1 MRRAD
6 NAGTRRTPFVQSR
19 QPDNKIAASGDQGRR
34 RDAPADQLSVSQ
46 AQQQPKSGRSPLW
59 RLIPLV
65 NAHAY
70 AFWGGMFF
78 ICLGRVFEAGM
89 PLFVR
94 QGVNRM
100 AGHDWDLLE
109 PVLGI
114 LGLAAVRYLTV
125 AYGRQLVRLTGVT
138 VTYNMRER
146 LYWHFELQGPR
157 FFARFP
163 TGDLMARAINDLNL
177 VRQLIGVGSRTLIV
191 LGFSG
196 LIAFAF
202 MLFLSMKLTLWL
214 LPIMPFIAGM
224 GYFLSR
230 RIYEQSTIVQ
240 EGFSS
245 LSESVQENLNGIRTI
260 QTHAQ
265 EDREVARFRAVSGTY
280 ADNYFRLMVL
290 NAALNAWMV
299 VFTGIAVV
307 IIMGFGGYQVLH
319 GEMTV
324 GTFTAF
330 TLYLGMAVA
339 PIQQSGQIVSMFQRG
354 SSGATRLFE
363 ILDYE
368 PEIRDA
374 PDAAPLDKIGGD
386 IKLQHLSY
394 TYPRRAAAKEARG
407 LDPKA
412 LATGMAALDDVSL
425 DIKAGEMIAIL
436 GRVGSGKSTLLRS
449 IVRLLDPPPGTV
461 YLDGRDIRL
470 LPIAQVRGQI
480 ALVPQDPFL
489 FADELGRN
497 IAYDNPMRDESE
509 IREAAEAADLEDTIA
524 RFPDH
529 LRTLVGERGVTLSG
543 GQKQRTSLARGL
555 IRDTAVLLLDD
566 CFSSVD
572 TETEEHILSRLK
584 SLRAGRT
591 TLLVSHRI
599 STARHADRIVVLD
612 AGKVVELGTHAE
624 LMAKGGI
631 YAHFAQAQGRRE
643 ELVHE
648 LAGELGHSVEAA
660 K

>member
-1 MRRAD
+1 L
-6 NAGTRRTPFVQSR
+6 NVSE
-19 QPDNKIAASGDQGRR
+19 
-34 RDAPADQLSVSQ
+34 AP
-46 AQQQPKSGRSPLW
+46 QQRSPLW
-59 RLIPLV
+59 RLVPLI
-65 NAHAY
+65 NRHGWQ
-70 AFWGGMFF
+70 FWGGMFF

-94 QGVNRM
+94 EAVNRLT
-100 AGHDWDLLE
+100 AHNWALGG

-114 LGLAAVRYLTV
+114 LGLAAIRYVSV
-125 AYGRQLVRLTGVT
+125 AYGRQLVRLVGVT
-138 VTYNMRER
+138 VAYDLRER

-177 VRQLIGVGSRTLIV
+177 VRQLISIGSRTLIV

-196 LIAFAF
+196 LVAFAF
-202 MLFLSMKLTLWL
+202 MLFLSPKLTLWL
-214 LPIMPFIAGM
+214 LPVMPFIASM
-224 GYFLSR
+224 GFYLSR
-230 RIYEQSTIVQ
+230 RIYEQSTLVQ

-265 EDREVARFRAVSGTY
+265 EDREVERFRGVSGAY

-299 VFTGIAVV
+299 VFTGIAVT
-307 IIMGFGGYQVLH
+307 IIMGYGGWQVLH
-319 GEMTV
+319 GQMSV
-324 GTFTAF
+324 GTFLAF
-330 TLYLGMAVA
+330 MLYLGIAVA

-354 SSGATRLFE
+354 SSGAARLFE
-363 ILDYE
+363 VLDYE

-374 PDAAPLDKIGGD
+374 PDAKPLDRIGGS
-386 IKLQHLSY
+386 IKLRHLSY
-394 TYPRRAAAKEARG
+394 TYPRRVAAKDARG
-407 LDPKA
+407 TDPNAKA
-412 LATGMAALDDVSL
+412 SGVAALNDVSL
-425 DIKAGEMIAIL
+425 DVRPGEMIAIL

-449 IVRLLDPPPGTV
+449 IVRLLDPPPGTIF
-461 YLDGRDIRL
+461 LDGRDIRL
-470 LPIAQVRGQI
+470 LPVAQVRGQI

-497 IAYDNPMRDESE
+497 IAYDNPMREQTE
-509 IREAAEAADLEDTIA
+509 IWEAAEAADLEDTIE

-555 IRDTAVLLLDD
+555 IRDTPVLLLDD

-572 TETEEHILSRLK
+572 TETEEHILGRLK
-584 SLRAGRT
+584 QLRGGRT
-591 TLLVSHRI
+591 TMLVSHRV

-612 AGKVVELGTHAE
+612 AGRIVELGTHAE
-624 LMAKGGI
+624 LMAKDGI
-631 YAHFAQAQGRRE
+631 YANFAKVQGRRE
-643 ELVHE
+643 ELVHALE
-648 LAGELGHSVEAA
+648 RETGQVEAA

>member
-1 MRRAD
+1 VLPLINKHRA
-6 NAGTRRTPFVQSR
+6 
-19 QPDNKIAASGDQGRR
+19 K
-34 RDAPADQLSVSQ
+34 
-46 AQQQPKSGRSPLW
+46 
-59 RLIPLV
+59 
-65 NAHAY
+65 
-70 AFWGGMFF
+70 FWGGMFY

-89 PLFVR
+89 PLLVR
-94 QGVNRM
+94 RTVDGISAHN
-100 AGHDWDLLE
+100 WNLLT
-109 PVLGI
+109 PMLGI
-114 LGLAAVRYLTV
+114 LGLAAARYVTV

-138 VTYNMRER
+138 VAYDMRER

-177 VRQLIGVGSRTLIV
+177 VRQLISIGSRTLIV

-196 LIAFAF
+196 VIAFAF
-202 MLFLSMKLTLWL
+202 MLFLSPKLTLWL
-214 LPIMPFIAGM
+214 LPVMPFIAGM
-224 GYFLSR
+224 GFYLSR
-230 RIYEQSTIVQ
+230 RIYEQSTLVQ

-265 EDREVARFRAVSGTY
+265 EDREVARFKAVSGAY
-280 ADNYFRLMVL
+280 ADNYFRLMVM

-299 VFTGIAVV
+299 VFTGIAVT
-307 IIMGFGGYQVLH
+307 IIMGFGGWQVLSH
-319 GEMTV
+319 EMSV
-324 GTFTAF
+324 GTFIAF
-330 TLYLGMAVA
+330 MLYLNIAVQ

-354 SSGATRLFE
+354 SSGAARLFE
-363 ILDYE
+363 VLDHE

-374 PDAAPLDKIGGD
+374 GEARPLDRIGGD

-394 TYPRRAAAKEARG
+394 TYPRRASAKDARG
-407 LDPKA
+407 TDAKA
-412 LATGMAALDDVSL
+412 VATGLAALNDVSL
-425 DIKAGEMIAIL
+425 EVKAGEMIAIL

-497 IAYDNPMRDESE
+497 ISYDNPMREEGE
-509 IREAAEAADLEDTIA
+509 IRDAAEAADLEETIE

-612 AGKVVELGTHAE
+612 AGRVAELGSHAE
-624 LMAKGGI
+624 LIARGGI
-631 YAHFAQAQGRRE
+631 YANFARAQGRRE
-643 ELVHE
+643 ELVQDLE
-648 LAGELGHSVEAA
+648 REVGHAIEAA

>member
-1 MRRAD
+1 
-6 NAGTRRTPFVQSR
+6 
-19 QPDNKIAASGDQGRR
+19 
-34 RDAPADQLSVSQ
+34 
-46 AQQQPKSGRSPLW
+46 LW
-59 RLIPLV
+59 RLLPLIQK
-65 NAHAY
+65 HAL

-89 PLFVR
+89 PLFV
-94 QGVNRM
+94 GLAINRI
-100 AGHDWDLLE
+100 ADHDNRLLG
-109 PVLGI
+109 PILGI
-114 LGLAAVRYLTV
+114 LGLAVVRYFSV
-125 AYGRQLVRLTGVT
+125 AYGRQLVRLVGVT
-138 VTYNMRER
+138 VTYDMRER

-196 LIAFAF
+196 LVAFAF
-202 MLFLSMKLTLWL
+202 MMTLSLKLTLWL
-214 LPIMPFIAGM
+214 LPVMPFIGGM
-224 GYFLSR
+224 GFFLST
-230 RIYEQSTIVQ
+230 RIFAQSTVVQ

-265 EDREVARFRAVSGTY
+265 EDREVARFKAVSGAY
-280 ADNYFRLMVL
+280 ADNYFRLMVM

-330 TLYLGMAVA
+330 TMYLGMAVA
-339 PIQQSGQIVSMFQRG
+339 PVQQSGQIVSMFQRG
-354 SSGATRLFE
+354 SSGAKRLFE
-363 ILDYE
+363 VLDYE

-374 PDAAPLDKIGGD
+374 PDAAPLDRIGGD

-394 TYPRRAAAKEARG
+394 TYPRRASAKDARAT
-407 LDPKA
+407 DAKA
-412 LATGMAALDDVSL
+412 VATGTAALNDVSL
-425 DIKAGEMIAIL
+425 DIKAGETVAIL

-470 LPIAQVRGQI
+470 LPIAQVRGDI

-497 IAYDNPMRDESE
+497 ISYDNPMREESA
-509 IREAAEAADLEDTIA
+509 IRDAAEAADLEETID

-555 IRDTAVLLLDD
+555 IRDTPVLLLDD

-591 TLLVSHRI
+591 TLLVSHRV

-612 AGKVVELGTHAE
+612 AGQIAETGTHAE
-624 LMAKGGI
+624 LMERGGI
-631 YAHFAQAQGRRE
+631 YAGFARAQGRRE
-643 ELVHE
+643 ELVHDLERE
-648 LAGELGHSVEAA
+648 LAPEATT
-660 K
+660 

>member
-1 MRRAD
+1 
-6 NAGTRRTPFVQSR
+6 
-19 QPDNKIAASGDQGRR
+19 
-34 RDAPADQLSVSQ
+34 LSVSE
-46 AQQQPKSGRSPLW
+46 AKPSRKTGRRPLW
-59 RLIPLV
+59 RLLPLV
-65 NAHAY
+65 AKHGW

-78 ICLGRVFEAGM
+78 ICLGRVFEAFM

-100 AGHDWDLLE
+100 AGHDWHLAV
-109 PVLGI
+109 PVLAI
-114 LGLAAVRYLTV
+114 LALAVLRYATV
-125 AYGRQLVRLTGVT
+125 AYGRQLVRLVGVT
-138 VTYNMRER
+138 VTYDMRER

-196 LIAFAF
+196 IVAFGF
-202 MLFLSMKLTLWL
+202 MLFLSAKLTLWL
-214 LPIMPFIAGM
+214 VPVMPFIAVM
-224 GYFLSR
+224 GYVLSK
-230 RIYEQSTIVQ
+230 RIYEQSTVVQ

-265 EDREVARFRAVSGTY
+265 EDREVARFRSVSGAY

-299 VFTGIAVV
+299 VFTGLAVV
-307 IIMGFGGYQVLH
+307 IIMGFGGWQVLH
-319 GEMTV
+319 GEMSV

-354 SSGATRLFE
+354 SSGAARLFE
-363 ILDYE
+363 VLDYE

-374 PDAAPLDKIGGD
+374 PDAAPLDTIGGD

-394 TYPRRAAAKEARG
+394 TYPRRASAKDARAG
-407 LDPKA
+407 SLVM
-412 LATGMAALDDVSL
+412 GQAALSNVSL
-425 DIKAGEMIAIL
+425 HVRAGEMIAIL

-470 LPIAQVRGQI
+470 LPIAQVRSQI

-497 IAYDNPMRDESE
+497 ISYDNPKRDADE
-509 IREAAEAADLEDTIA
+509 IWSAAEAADLEDTIEH
-524 RFPDH
+524 FPDH

-555 IRDTAVLLLDD
+555 IRDTPVLLLDD

-584 SLRAGRT
+584 QLRAGRT
-591 TLLVSHRI
+591 TLLVSHRV
-599 STARHADRIVVLD
+599 STARHADRIVVLED
-612 AGKVVELGTHAE
+612 GRIAELGTHAE
-624 LMAKGGI
+624 LLARDGI
-631 YAHFAQAQGRRE
+631 YANFARVQGRRE
-643 ELVHE
+643 ELAHE
-648 LAGELGHSVEAA
+648 LAREISTEAA
-660 K
+660 T

>member
-1 MRRAD
+1 
-6 NAGTRRTPFVQSR
+6 
-19 QPDNKIAASGDQGRR
+19 
-34 RDAPADQLSVSQ
+34 
-46 AQQQPKSGRSPLW
+46 
-59 RLIPLV
+59 
-65 NAHAY
+65 
-70 AFWGGMFF
+70 
-78 ICLGRVFEAGM
+78 
-89 PLFVR
+89 
-94 QGVNRM
+94 
-100 AGHDWDLLE
+100 
-109 PVLGI
+109 
-114 LGLAAVRYLTV
+114 
-125 AYGRQLVRLTGVT
+125 
-138 VTYNMRER
+138 
-146 LYWHFELQGPR
+146 
-157 FFARFP
+157 
-163 TGDLMARAINDLNL
+163 
-177 VRQLIGVGSRTLIV
+177 
-191 LGFSG
+191 
-196 LIAFAF
+196 
-202 MLFLSMKLTLWL
+202 
-214 LPIMPFIAGM
+214 MPFIAGM
-224 GYFLSR
+224 GYLLSK
-230 RIYEQSTIVQ
+230 RIYEQSTVVQ

-265 EDREVARFRAVSGTY
+265 EDREVARFRAVSGAY

-299 VFTGIAVV
+299 VFTGFAVV
-307 IIMGFGGYQVLH
+307 IIMGFGGWQVLH

-354 SSGATRLFE
+354 SSGAARLFE
-363 ILDYE
+363 VLDYE

-374 PDAAPLDKIGGD
+374 PDAAPLDRIGGD

-394 TYPRRAAAKEARG
+394 TYPRRASAKDARSR
-407 LDPKA
+407 DS
-412 LATGMAALDDVSL
+412 AALVMGHAALSDVSL
-425 DIKAGEMIAIL
+425 HVRAGEMIAIL

-461 YLDGRDIRL
+461 YLDRRDIRL
-470 LPIAQVRGQI
+470 LPIAQVRSQI

-497 IAYDNPMRDESE
+497 ISYDNPKRDAEE
-509 IREAAEAADLEDTIA
+509 IWSAAEAADLEDTIE

-555 IRDTAVLLLDD
+555 IRDTPVLLLDD

-584 SLRAGRT
+584 QLRAGRT
-591 TLLVSHRI
+591 TLLVSHRV
-599 STARHADRIVVLD
+599 STARHADRIVVLED
-612 AGKVVELGTHAE
+612 GRIAELGTHAE
-624 LMAKGGI
+624 LLARDGL
-631 YAHFAQAQGRRE
+631 YANFARVQGRRE

-648 LAGELGHSVEAA
+648 FEREISTEPAT
-660 K
+660 

>member
-1 MRRAD
+1 
-6 NAGTRRTPFVQSR
+6 
-19 QPDNKIAASGDQGRR
+19 
-34 RDAPADQLSVSQ
+34 
-46 AQQQPKSGRSPLW
+46 
-59 RLIPLV
+59 
-65 NAHAY
+65 
-70 AFWGGMFF
+70 MFF

-94 QGVNRM
+94 QSINSI
-100 AGHDWDLLE
+100 AAHDWNLME

-114 LGLAAVRYLTV
+114 LGLAAVRYVSV
-125 AYGRQLVRLTGVT
+125 AYGRQLVRLVGVT
-138 VTYNMRER
+138 VAYDLRER

-177 VRQLIGVGSRTLIV
+177 VRQLISIGSRTLIV

-196 LIAFAF
+196 VVAFAF
-202 MLFLSMKLTLWL
+202 MVFLSPMLTLWL
-214 LPIMPFIAGM
+214 LPVMPFIAGM
-224 GYFLSR
+224 GFYLSR
-230 RIYEQSTIVQ
+230 RIYEQSTLVQ

-265 EDREVARFRAVSGTY
+265 EDREVARFKKVSGAY
-280 ADNYFRLMVL
+280 ADNYFRLMVM

-299 VFTGIAVV
+299 VFTGIAVT
-307 IIMGFGGYQVLH
+307 IIMGFGGWQVLH
-319 GEMTV
+319 GQMSV
-324 GTFTAF
+324 GTFIAF
-330 TLYLGMAVA
+330 MLYLNIAVQ

-354 SSGATRLFE
+354 SSGAARLFE
-363 ILDYE
+363 VLDHV

-374 PDAAPLDKIGGD
+374 PDARPLDKIRGD
-386 IKLQHLSY
+386 IRLENLNF
-394 TYPRRAAAKEARG
+394 TYPRRASAKDARG
-407 LDPKA
+407 ADSTA
-412 LATGMAALDDVSL
+412 VATGLVALKDVCL
-425 DIKAGEMIAIL
+425 DIKAGETIAIL
-436 GRVGSGKSTLLRS
+436 GRVGSGKSTLLRT
-449 IVRLLDPPPGTV
+449 IVRLLDPPSGSV
-461 YLDGRDIRL
+461 FIDGRDVRQ
-470 LPIAQVRGQI
+470 LPIRQVRGEI

-497 IAYDNPMRDESE
+497 IAFDNPKRPTEE
-509 IREAAEAADLEDTIA
+509 ITAAAEAADLEETIA

-555 IRDTAVLLLDD
+555 IRDTPVLLLDD

-572 TETEEHILSRLK
+572 TETEEHILARLK
-584 SLRAGRT
+584 ELRAGRT
-591 TLLVSHRI
+591 TLLVSHRV

-612 AGKVVELGTHAE
+612 GGRVAELGTHAA
-624 LMAKGGI
+624 LMAEGGI
-631 YAHFAQAQGRRE
+631 YARFAQAQGRRE

-648 LAGELGHSVEAA
+648 LERETGQAA

>member
-1 MRRAD
+1 
-6 NAGTRRTPFVQSR
+6 
-19 QPDNKIAASGDQGRR
+19 
-34 RDAPADQLSVSQ
+34 
-46 AQQQPKSGRSPLW
+46 
-59 RLIPLV
+59 
-65 NAHAY
+65 
-70 AFWGGMFF
+70 MFF
-78 ICLGRVFEAGM
+78 ICLGRTFEAAM
-89 PLFVR
+89 PLVVR
-94 QGVNRM
+94 LTVNRLT
-100 AGHDWDLLE
+100 AHNYDLLF

-114 LGLAAVRYLTV
+114 LGLAFIRYFCV
-125 AYGRQLVRLTGVT
+125 AHGRKLVRLVGVT
-138 VTYNMRER
+138 VTYDMRER

-191 LGFSG
+191 LGYSG
-196 LIAFAF
+196 LVAFAF
-202 MLFLSMKLTLWL
+202 MVFLSPTLTLWL

-230 RIYEQSTIVQ
+230 RIFEQSTLVQ

-265 EDREVARFRAVSGTY
+265 EDREIERFRKVSGAY

-290 NAALNAWMV
+290 NAALNAWMT

-307 IIMGFGGYQVLH
+307 VIMGIGGYEVLQ
-319 GEMTV
+319 GQMSI

-330 TLYLGMAVA
+330 TLYMGIAVQ

-354 SSGATRLFE
+354 SSGAARLFE

-374 PDAAPLDKIGGD
+374 PQAAPLDKIGGG

-394 TYPRRAAAKEARG
+394 TYPRRATAKDARAT
-407 LDPKA
+407 DAKA
-412 LATGMAALDDVSL
+412 VATGMKALDDVSL
-425 DIKAGEMIAIL
+425 DIHAGEMIAIL

-449 IVRLLDPPPGTV
+449 IVRLLDPPPGTI

-470 LPIAQVRGQI
+470 LPIAQVRGDI

-497 IAYDNPMRDESE
+497 IAYDNPHRPLDE
-509 IREAAEAADLEDTIA
+509 INEAAEAADLEETIE

-555 IRDTAVLLLDD
+555 IRDTPVLLLDD

-584 SLRAGRT
+584 ELRAGRT
-591 TLLVSHRI
+591 TMLVSHRV
-599 STARHADRIVVLD
+599 STARHADRIVVMD
-612 AGKVVELGTHAE
+612 GGKITELGTHAE
-624 LMAKGGI
+624 LMAKGGT
-631 YAHFAQAQGRRE
+631 YANFAQVQGRRE
-643 ELVHE
+643 ELAHDLE
-648 LAGELGHSVEAA
+648 RETGRKRGAA
-660 K
+660 E

>member
-1 MRRAD
+1 
-6 NAGTRRTPFVQSR
+6 
-19 QPDNKIAASGDQGRR
+19 
-34 RDAPADQLSVSQ
+34 
-46 AQQQPKSGRSPLW
+46 
-59 RLIPLV
+59 
-65 NAHAY
+65 
-70 AFWGGMFF
+70 MFF

-100 AGHDWDLLE
+100 AGHDFRLLG

-114 LGLAAVRYLTV
+114 LALAIVRYMTV
-125 AYGRQLVRLTGVT
+125 AYGRQLVRLVGVT
-138 VTYNMRER
+138 VTYDMRER
-146 LYWHFELQGPR
+146 LYWHFELQGPK
-157 FFARFP
+157 FFARYP

-196 LIAFAF
+196 IIAFVF
-202 MLFLSMKLTLWL
+202 MLFLSLKLTLWL
-214 LPIMPFIAGM
+214 LPVMPFIAGM
-224 GYFLSR
+224 GYLLSK
-230 RIYEQSTIVQ
+230 RIYEQSTLVQ

-265 EDREVARFRAVSGTY
+265 EDREVARFKAVSGAY

-299 VFTGIAVV
+299 VFTGIAVM

-354 SSGATRLFE
+354 SSGAARLFE
-363 ILDYE
+363 ILDHE

-374 PDAAPLDKIGGD
+374 PDARPLPAIGGD

-394 TYPRRAAAKEARG
+394 TYPRRAAAKDARG
-407 LDPKA
+407 ETRDIER
-412 LATGMAALDDVSL
+412 GQRALDDVSL
-425 DIKAGEMIAIL
+425 HIRSGEMIAIL

-470 LPIAQVRGQI
+470 LPIAQVRSQI

-497 IAYDNPMRDESE
+497 IAYDNPTRDADE
-509 IREAAEAADLEDTIA
+509 IWNAAEAADLEDTIE

-555 IRDTAVLLLDD
+555 IRDTPVLLLDD

-584 SLRAGRT
+584 DMRAGRT
-591 TLLVSHRI
+591 TMLVSHRV
-599 STARHADRIVVLD
+599 STARHADRIVVLE
-612 AGKVVELGTHAE
+612 AGRVAEVGTHAE
-624 LMAKGGI
+624 LLERDGI
-631 YAHFAQAQGRRE
+631 YANFARVQGRRE

-648 LAGELGHSVEAA
+648 LERETASESV

>member
-1 MRRAD
+1 M
-6 NAGTRRTPFVQSR
+6 
-19 QPDNKIAASGDQGRR
+19 
-34 RDAPADQLSVSQ
+34 
-46 AQQQPKSGRSPLW
+46 W
-59 RLIPLV
+59 RLLPLV
-65 NAHAY
+65 NRHGL

-89 PLFVR
+89 PLLVGL
-94 QGVNRM
+94 GVNRVA
-100 AGHDWDLLE
+100 AGDWRLAL

-114 LGLAAVRYLTV
+114 LALAVVRYISV
-125 AYGRQLVRLTGVT
+125 AYGRQLVRMTGVT
-138 VTYNMRER
+138 VTYAMRER

-157 FFARFP
+157 FFARFA

-196 LIAFAF
+196 LVAFAF
-202 MLFLSMKLTLWL
+202 MLVLSPRLTLWL
-214 LPIMPFIAGM
+214 LPVMPFIAGM
-224 GYFLSR
+224 GYHLSK
-230 RIYEQSTIVQ
+230 RIYDQSTLVQ

-265 EDREVARFRAVSGTY
+265 EDREVARFKQVSGAY
-280 ADNYFRLMVL
+280 ADNYFRLMVM

-307 IIMGFGGYQVLH
+307 IIMGFGGDAVMR
-319 GEMTV
+319 GEMSV
-324 GTFTAF
+324 GVFTAF

-354 SSGATRLFE
+354 SSGAARLFE

-374 PDAAPLDKIGGD
+374 PEARPLDRIGGD

-394 TYPRRAAAKEARG
+394 TYPRRAAAAEARTVGAPAAG
-407 LDPKA
+407 L
-412 LATGMAALDDVSL
+412 AALKDVSL
-425 DIKAGEMIAIL
+425 EIRAGEMIAIL

-470 LPIAQVRGQI
+470 LPLAQVRGQI

-497 IAYDNPMRDESE
+497 ISYDNPMREESE
-509 IREAAEAADLEDTIA
+509 VRDAAEAADLEDTIA

-555 IRDTAVLLLDD
+555 IRDTPVLLLDD

-572 TETEEHILSRLK
+572 TETEEHILARLK
-584 SLRAGRT
+584 ELRAGRT
-591 TLLVSHRI
+591 TLLVSHRV
-599 STARHADRIVVLD
+599 STARHADRIVVLENGRI
-612 AGKVVELGTHAE
+612 AECGTHAE
-624 LMAKGGI
+624 LLAVDGI
-631 YAHFAQAQGRRE
+631 YANFARVQGRRE

-648 LAGELGHSVEAA
+648 LERETGHEAA
-660 K
+660 Q

>member
-1 MRRAD
+1 LSISKAQEP
-6 NAGTRRTPFVQSR
+6 NAVR
-19 QPDNKIAASGDQGRR
+19 
-34 RDAPADQLSVSQ
+34 
-46 AQQQPKSGRSPLW
+46 RSPLW
-59 RLIPLV
+59 RLLPLIRM
-65 NAHAY
+65 HGWS
-70 AFWGGMFF
+70 FWGGMFF

-100 AGHDWDLLE
+100 AGHDFHLLG

-114 LGLAAVRYLTV
+114 LSLAVVRYISV
-125 AYGRQLVRLTGVT
+125 AYGRQLVRLVGVT
-138 VTYNMRER
+138 VTYDMRER

-196 LIAFAF
+196 LVAFAF
-202 MLFLSMKLTLWL
+202 MLFLSLKLTLWL
-214 LPIMPFIAGM
+214 LPVMPFIAGM
-224 GYFLSR
+224 GYLLSK
-230 RIYEQSTIVQ
+230 RIYEQSTLVQ

-265 EDREVARFRAVSGTY
+265 EDREVARFRAVSGAY
-280 ADNYFRLMVL
+280 ADNYFRLMVM

-299 VFTGIAVV
+299 VFTGIAVM

-354 SSGATRLFE
+354 FSGAARLFE

-374 PDAAPLDKIGGD
+374 PDAVPLAAIGGD

-394 TYPRRAAAKEARG
+394 TYPRRAAAKDAQDG
-407 LDPKA
+407 NPHHVASGQAA
-412 LATGMAALDDVSL
+412 LADVSL
-425 DIKAGEMIAIL
+425 QIKAGEMIAIL

-470 LPIAQVRGQI
+470 LPIAQVRSQI

-497 IAYDNPMRDESE
+497 ISYDNPTREADEIWS
-509 IREAAEAADLEDTIA
+509 AAEAADLEDTIE

-555 IRDTAVLLLDD
+555 IRDTPVLLLDD

-584 SLRAGRT
+584 ELRAGRT
-591 TLLVSHRI
+591 TMLVSHRV
-599 STARHADRIVVLD
+599 STARHADRIVVLE
-612 AGKVVELGTHAE
+612 AGRIAELGTHVE
-624 LMAKGGI
+624 LLERGGV
-631 YAHFAQAQGRRE
+631 YANFARVQGRRE
-643 ELVHE
+643 ELAHE
-648 LAGELGHSVEAA
+648 LERETAVESV

>member
-1 MRRAD
+1 
-6 NAGTRRTPFVQSR
+6 
-19 QPDNKIAASGDQGRR
+19 
-34 RDAPADQLSVSQ
+34 LSVSE
-46 AQQQPKSGRSPLW
+46 AKSSNRTGRRPLW
-59 RLIPLV
+59 RLLPLIA
-65 NAHAY
+65 NHGL

-78 ICLGRVFEAGM
+78 ICLGRVFEAFM

-100 AGHDWDLLE
+100 AGHDWHLAG

-114 LGLAAVRYLTV
+114 LALAVLRYGAV
-125 AYGRQLVRLTGVT
+125 AYGRQLVRLVGVT
-138 VTYNMRER
+138 VTYAMRER

-196 LIAFAF
+196 IVAFGF
-202 MLFLSMKLTLWL
+202 MLFLSAKLTLWL
-214 LPIMPFIAGM
+214 LPVMPFIAVM
-224 GYFLSR
+224 GYVLSK
-230 RIYEQSTIVQ
+230 RIYEQSTVVQ
-240 EGFSS
+240 EGFSW

-265 EDREVARFRAVSGTY
+265 EDREVARFRSVSGAY

-299 VFTGIAVV
+299 VFTGLAVV
-307 IIMGFGGYQVLH
+307 IIMGFGGWQVLH

-354 SSGATRLFE
+354 SSGAARLFE
-363 ILDYE
+363 VLDYE

-386 IKLQHLSY
+386 IKLRHLSY
-394 TYPRRAAAKEARG
+394 IYPRRASAKDARNRTPVDLVMG
-407 LDPKA
+407 QS
-412 LATGMAALDDVSL
+412 ALDDVSL
-425 DIKAGEMIAIL
+425 HVRAGEMIAIL

-470 LPIAQVRGQI
+470 LPIAQVRSQI

-497 IAYDNPMRDESE
+497 ISYDNPKREADE
-509 IREAAEAADLEDTIA
+509 IWNAAEAADLEDTIE

-555 IRDTAVLLLDD
+555 IRDTPVLLLDD

-584 SLRAGRT
+584 QLRAGRT
-591 TLLVSHRI
+591 TMLVSHRV
-599 STARHADRIVVLD
+599 STARHADRIVVLE
-612 AGKVVELGTHAE
+612 AGKIAELGTHAE
-624 LMAKGGI
+624 LLAIDGT
-631 YAHFAQAQGRRE
+631 YANFARVQGRRE
-643 ELVHE
+643 ELAQE
-648 LAGELGHSVEAA
+648 LEREISTEAA
-660 K
+660 T

>member
-1 MRRAD
+1 
-6 NAGTRRTPFVQSR
+6 
-19 QPDNKIAASGDQGRR
+19 
-34 RDAPADQLSVSQ
+34 LSVSE
-46 AQQQPKSGRSPLW
+46 AKPSRKTGRSPLW
-59 RLIPLV
+59 RLLPLV
-65 NAHAY
+65 ATHGW

-78 ICLGRVFEAGM
+78 ICLGRVFEAFM

-100 AGHDWDLLE
+100 AGHDWHLLG

-114 LGLAAVRYLTV
+114 LALAVLRYGAV
-125 AYGRQLVRLTGVT
+125 AYGRQLVRLVGVT
-138 VTYNMRER
+138 VTYDMRER

-196 LIAFAF
+196 IVAFGF
-202 MLFLSMKLTLWL
+202 MLFLSAKLTLWL
-214 LPIMPFIAGM
+214 LPVMPFIAVM
-224 GYFLSR
+224 GYVLSK
-230 RIYEQSTIVQ
+230 RIYEQSTVVQ

-265 EDREVARFRAVSGTY
+265 EDREVARFRSVSGAY

-299 VFTGIAVV
+299 VFTGFAVV
-307 IIMGFGGYQVLH
+307 IIMGFGGWQVLH
-319 GEMTV
+319 GEMSV

-354 SSGATRLFE
+354 SSGAARLFE
-363 ILDYE
+363 VLDYE

-374 PDAAPLDKIGGD
+374 PDAAPLDRIGGD

-394 TYPRRAAAKEARG
+394 TYPRRASAKDARMRDLVMG
-407 LDPKA
+407 QSA
-412 LATGMAALDDVSL
+412 LNDISL
-425 DIKAGEMIAIL
+425 HVKAGEMIAIL

-470 LPIAQVRGQI
+470 LPIQQVRSQI

-497 IAYDNPMRDESE
+497 ISYDNPKRDAEE
-509 IREAAEAADLEDTIA
+509 IWSAAEAADLEDTIE

-555 IRDTAVLLLDD
+555 IRDTPVLLLDD

-584 SLRAGRT
+584 QLRAGRT
-591 TLLVSHRI
+591 TLLVSHRV
-599 STARHADRIVVLD
+599 STARHADRIVVLEEGRI
-612 AGKVVELGTHAE
+612 AELGTHAQLLASE
-624 LMAKGGI
+624 GI
-631 YAHFAQAQGRRE
+631 YANFARVQGRRE

-648 LAGELGHSVEAA
+648 LEREISTEAA
-660 K
+660 T

>member
-1 MRRAD
+1 MLPLINKHRA
-6 NAGTRRTPFVQSR
+6 
-19 QPDNKIAASGDQGRR
+19 K
-34 RDAPADQLSVSQ
+34 
-46 AQQQPKSGRSPLW
+46 
-59 RLIPLV
+59 
-65 NAHAY
+65 
-70 AFWGGMFF
+70 FWGGMFY

-89 PLFVR
+89 PLLVR
-94 QGVNRM
+94 RTVDGISAHN
-100 AGHDWDLLE
+100 WNLLT
-109 PVLGI
+109 PMLGI
-114 LGLAAVRYLTV
+114 LGLAAARYVTV

-138 VTYNMRER
+138 VAYDMRER

-177 VRQLIGVGSRTLIV
+177 VRQLISIGSRTLIV

-196 LIAFAF
+196 VIAFAF
-202 MLFLSMKLTLWL
+202 MLFLSPKLTLWL
-214 LPIMPFIAGM
+214 LPVMPFIAGM
-224 GYFLSR
+224 GFYLSR
-230 RIYEQSTIVQ
+230 RIYEQSTLVQ

-265 EDREVARFRAVSGTY
+265 EDREVARFKAVSGAY
-280 ADNYFRLMVL
+280 ADNYFRLMVM

-299 VFTGIAVV
+299 VFTGIAVT
-307 IIMGFGGYQVLH
+307 IIMGFGGWQVLSH
-319 GEMTV
+319 EMSV
-324 GTFTAF
+324 GTFIAF
-330 TLYLGMAVA
+330 MLYLNIAVQ

-354 SSGATRLFE
+354 SSGAARLFE
-363 ILDYE
+363 VLDHE

-374 PDAAPLDKIGGD
+374 GEARPLDRIGGD

-394 TYPRRAAAKEARG
+394 TYPRRASAKDARG
-407 LDPKA
+407 TDAKA
-412 LATGMAALDDVSL
+412 VATGLAALNDVSL
-425 DIKAGEMIAIL
+425 EVKAGEMIAIL

-497 IAYDNPMRDESE
+497 ISYDNPMREEGE
-509 IREAAEAADLEDTIA
+509 IRDAAEAADLEETIE

-612 AGKVVELGTHAE
+612 AGRVAELGSHAE
-624 LMAKGGI
+624 LIARGGI
-631 YAHFAQAQGRRE
+631 YANFARAQGRRE
-643 ELVHE
+643 ELVQDLE
-648 LAGELGHSVEAA
+648 REVGHAIEAA